1 MARSLAKRRRLRRV
15 VQHNQLLRKH
25 ERGFEQEL
33 VRLTRRWA
41 NKVAE
46 AATPGLGD
54 NAVAMA
60 TEWLEPEL
68 RRLMYRR
75 LTIISHSFGRMT
87 LKYFDEV
94 VGEQKG
100 VVWDRFLSSIGEWL
114 GNYAA
119 TKSVYISRRYEQR
132 AREVLTDA
140 FREGLGE
147 ASTQRRLRSVLAGDI
162 GVNAARRIAR
172 TETHTAASI
181 GADEAADARDLD
193 TMKEW
198 ASTEDART
206 RPDHSA
212 ANGQTVAFDE
222 QFVVGGENLDFPG
235 DPNGSAEQIINC
247 RCVVLYHPIINGQ
260 VIR

>member
-1 MARSLAKRRRLRRV
+1 
-15 VQHNQLLRKH
+15 
-25 ERGFEQEL
+25 
-33 VRLTRRWA
+33 LTRRWA
-41 NKVAE
+41 ARIAE
-46 AATPGLGD
+46 SYIPGLGD
-54 NAVAMA
+54 NAISMA
-60 TEWLEPEL
+60 TEWFEPEFRRML
-68 RRLMYRR
+68 RRRLM
-75 LTIISHSFGRMT
+75 IVAHSFGRMT

-94 VGEQKG
+94 AGEQKG
-100 VVWDRFLSSIGEWL
+100 VVWDRFLGAVEEWL
-114 GNYAA
+114 NNYSS
-119 TKSVYISRRYEQR
+119 TKSIYISRRYEQR
-132 AREVLTDA
+132 ARDVLTDA

-147 ASTQRRLRSVLAGDI
+147 ASTQKRLRSVLAGDI

-193 TMKEW
+193 MMKEW

-212 ANGQTVAFDE
+212 ANGQTVTYNE
-222 QFVVGGENLDFPG
+222 HFVVGGETLDFPG

-260 VIR
+260 VIK